1 MNEGGRIPGAVIRRL
16 PRYYR
21 YLSTLH
27 QLGIVRVSSKDMSKA
42 LGLTSSQIR
51 QDFSNLGGLGLQG
64 YGYDVASLLKEI
76 GVILG
81 LDTMYNMIIIGA
93 GNLGH
98 ALSNYQNFEKRGFR
112 ITGIFDIDPHVIGKK
127 INGLTVMHMD
137 DLSDFLKKN
146 HADIA
151 VITVPR
157 TYAREVAEKV
167 ISLGIKGIW
176 NFAPV
181 ELEFPDD
188 IIVEN
193 IHLSDSLMV
202 LGYNLKQKKK
212 ENRA

>member
-98 ALSNYQNFEKRGFR
+98 ALSNYRTSKKRLQ
-112 ITGIFDIDPHVIGKK
+112 D
-127 INGLTVMHMD
+127 
-137 DLSDFLKKN
+137 
-146 HADIA
+146 
-151 VITVPR
+151 
-157 TYAREVAEKV
+157 
-167 ISLGIKGIW
+167 
-176 NFAPV
+176 
-181 ELEFPDD
+181 
-188 IIVEN
+188 
-193 IHLSDSLMV
+193 
-202 LGYNLKQKKK
+202 
-212 ENRA
+212 NRHF

>member
-1 MNEGGRIPGAVIRRL
+1 MNEDSKIPGAVIRRL

-64 YGYDVASLLKEI
+64 YGYDVDSLLKEI

-112 ITGIFDIDPHVIGKK
+112 ITGIFDTDSRIVGKK
-127 INGLTVMHMD
+127 INGLTVRHMD
-137 DLSDFLKKN
+137 DLAEFLKEN
-146 HADIA
+146 TVQIA

-202 LGYNLKQKKK
+202 LGYNLKQTKK